1 MLARESVITFIDFET
16 TGVVDRYPDEPWQIG
31 IVQLKNGHIDSSTK
45 HTSLLRVPPR
55 PFSPHAPGRHEQLR
69 EEITQAPSLPELWS
83 QLGPIL
89 TSGPLAAHNASTEK
103 RVLRKAF
110 PMHPMTSWIDT
121 LRLARLAFPERSSH
135 RLSDLVEGMELHPR
149 VEDLVPGRS
158 PHDALYDAVASA
170 ALLEAFLDFPEWKD
184 VTMDALLHARES
196 NFRQALARKRKTPG
210 SQ

>member
-1 MLARESVITFIDFET
+1 
-16 TGVVDRYPDEPWQIG
+16 
-31 IVQLKNGHIDSSTK
+31 
-45 HTSLLRVPPR
+45 
-55 PFSPHAPGRHEQLR
+55 
-69 EEITQAPSLPELWS
+69 
-83 QLGPIL
+83 
-89 TSGPLAAHNASTEK
+89 
-103 RVLRKAF
+103 
-110 PMHPMTSWIDT
+110 MHPMTSWIDT